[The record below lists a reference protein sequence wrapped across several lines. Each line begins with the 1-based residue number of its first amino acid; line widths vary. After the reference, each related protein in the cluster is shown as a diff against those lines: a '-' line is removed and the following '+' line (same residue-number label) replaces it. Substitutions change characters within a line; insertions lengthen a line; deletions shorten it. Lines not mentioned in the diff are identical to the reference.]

1 MRGGFKVPRLWLRS
15 GPDIV
20 GESVSIVGGRGE
32 WQIRLAR
39 RATPIVPEAEPTGL
53 EQELVSRGVTRGV
66 AAELVRDFP
75 EDRIKAQIENV
86 DRTRRK
92 IKDKAAYLVSTIRED
107 FATKAIDPPVK
118 AAPVPIARD
127 PKAVVDAYWRRLSP
141 EERDRLNAAALAQA
155 DPALRA
161 EIEGETRP
169 FMKRLMM
176 SAVRDAHLKSI
187 LNVPEVG

>member
-1 MRGGFKVPRLWLRS
+1 M
-15 GPDIV
+15 
-20 GESVSIVGGRGE
+20 
-32 WQIRLAR
+32 
-39 RATPIVPEAEPTGL
+39 PEAEPTGL

-92 IKDKAAYLVSTIRED
+92 IRDKAAYLVSAIRED

-118 AAPVPIARD
+118 SAPVPVARD

-141 EERDRLNAAALAQA
+141 EERAALDA
-155 DPALRA
+155 DA
-161 EIEGETRP
+161 
-169 FMKRLMM
+169 
-176 SAVRDAHLKSI
+176 
-187 LNVPEVG
+187 